1 MATLDRAIQI
11 ASAAHAGQVDKENL
25 PYILHALRV
34 MMHVPGIAE
43 KIAAVLHDVVEDT
56 EVTHA
61 DLEKEGFS
69 AEVLDAVHRLTRT
82 KDIRYVDYVVR
93 CKESA
98 VACAVKLADLTDNSR
113 LDRNIIRPER
123 FDHDMR
129 RISKYLVTYKFL
141 TDQIDED
148 TYRRLMTDLE

>member
-11 ASAAHAGQVDKENL
+11 AATAHVGQVDKENL
-25 PYILHALRV
+25 PYILHSLRV
-34 MMHVPGIAE
+34 MMLVPGIAE

-56 EVTHA
+56 AVTHD
-61 DLEKEGFS
+61 DLATEGFS

-93 CKESA
+93 CKVSA
-98 VACAVKLADLTDNSR
+98 IARAVKLADLTDNSR
-113 LDRNIIRPER
+113 LDRNIIRPDC

-129 RISKYLVTYKFL
+129 RIGKYLVTYKFL

-148 TYRRLMTDLE
+148 AYRRLMTDLE

>member
-34 MMHVPGIAE
+34 MMHVSGIPE

-56 EVTHA
+56 AVTHA
-61 DLEKEGFS
+61 DLAQEGFS

-82 KDIRYVDYVVR
+82 KDGKYVEYVVR
-93 CKESA
+93 CKASA
-98 VACAVKLADLTDNSR
+98 IA
-113 LDRNIIRPER
+113 
-123 FDHDMR
+123 
-129 RISKYLVTYKFL
+129 RIL
-141 TDQIDED
+141 
-148 TYRRLMTDLE
+148 